1 MKSNKHD
8 GPSSSERVALK
19 DDKEGPRL
27 DFMKIFQLLAWE
39 EEVVLKRSG
48 FWDFPG
54 GPVVKSLSFQCRV
67 FRFNPGQGTT
77 SHMTCVATE
86 GKKKKGDFPSNP
98 VPMTCTKDPSASG
111 VRGTQFYFTI

>member
-54 GPVVKSLSFQCRV
+54 GPVVESEL
-67 FRFNPGQGTT
+67 PMQGIQVQPW
-77 SHMTCVATE
+77 SGNDLPHDMCCNRR
-86 GKKKKGDFPSNP
+86 KKKKGDLPSNP

-111 VRGTQFYFTI
+111 LRGTQFYFTI